1 MESQETPNPGET
13 PEVERDTSADA
24 EAQKKLRGDAVI
36 TDSSTTS
43 EQAEGNEIYSPSSE
57 EDNDAARVKEH
68 VDPADQKIA
77 PLPSKKRI
85 GIRGILGMSQTNE
98 KIYNNLVEVYKY
110 IIKIYNENRITYESV
125 YYSCKYIK
133 AALDLINRLSND
145 KEKLRDQLAELE
157 QDNRELGSYYESL
170 KQQNKNLVAERDGLL
185 RTRQILEEKYKELQ
199 AQYRQK
205 AQEVETVKGQK
216 ESLEGELKE
225 QEASKSKL
233 LAEVARLKLN
243 TGTHYDGT
251 SERPQHH
258 VLTGE
263 YKTLKEQHL
272 DPLATSLFTFMATLD
287 PELKKQRK
295 QKVNDIKAAISA
307 TVLIEGQ
314 AIMRGESTG
323 SVDIPSEMLE
333 EMQSLLCQKLQLNN
347 QEFPP
352 EAIEF
357 LKKAVNR
364 AQGKVEYPEPGKWQE
379 KDFNQASAELM
390 PLLYQELK
398 LDLANLSPDLQTETQ
413 KAIQNALH
421 FLERAACADPAADL
435 RLDNEG
441 ASFRI
446 DYHEAAK
453 GWDDEGTVIKTIYP
467 VYLVNGKAKVK
478 AVVLTE
484 PSSEAS
490 HPSTI
495 NNTPSSTESESSHLA
510 TTTKSTEGKEDEERI
525 RLEAKRESLING
537 VKAKWFY
544 SQYSESEA
552 RLLEK
557 LSRIERR
564 DVIEELE
571 IKIHKS
577 YNPNQFE
584 EKLDELLADSSS
596 QQNNE

>member
-1 MESQETPNPGET
+1 MMESQET
-13 PEVERDTSADA
+13 
-24 EAQKKLRGDAVI
+24 
-36 TDSSTTS
+36 
-43 EQAEGNEIYSPSSE
+43 
-57 EDNDAARVKEH
+57 
-68 VDPADQKIA
+68 VDPADPKIA
-77 PLPSKKRI
+77 PPPSKKRI
-85 GIRGILGMSQTNE
+85 GIGGRIKGMFGMSQANE
-98 KIYNNLVEVYKY
+98 KIYNNLIEVYDWLA
-110 IIKIYNENRITYESV
+110 KIHKGKTNVSFTDKRIDL
-125 YYSCKYIK
+125 SCEYIK
-133 AALDLINRLSND
+133 AALDLIDRLSND
-145 KEKLRDQLAELE
+145 KEELRAQLAELE
-157 QDNRELGSYYESL
+157 QDNREFESECKSL
-170 KQQNKNLVAERDGLL
+170 KQQNKNLVSERDGLR
-185 RTRQILEEKYKELQ
+185 RTRQSLEEEYKELQ
-199 AQYRQK
+199 AQYRQN

-225 QEASKSKL
+225 EEASKSKL

-323 SVDIPSEMLE
+323 SVDIPSEMLK

-398 LDLANLSPDLQTETQ
+398 LDLANLTPDLQTEIQ

-484 PSSEAS
+484 SSSEAS

-525 RLEAKRESLING
+525 RLEAKRESLIKG
-537 VKAKWFY
+537 VKAKWFD
-544 SQYSESEA
+544 SQDSTYKESEA
-552 RLLEK
+552 CLLEK
-557 LSRIERR
+557 LLRIERR

-571 IKIHKS
+571 IKIHKLD
-577 YNPNQFE
+577 NPNQFE